1 MLTRIERPRVF
12 RDYLVYDLEWI
23 PGKFSKDGTMMI
35 RLAGVYDGNRYRC
48 YASIDGFIA
57 NELTSKN
64 RGKWFYAH
72 AGGLADFQFVLE
84 ALIGKGGFRVKA
96 STSGSSLIIVHVSRG
111 KHSWHFV
118 DSLWLLKDKL
128 ANIGKWIGI
137 DKGRQDLEGEALE
150 LWFKDAPISELRRY
164 NEIDCIIL
172 FKAITLFEETL
183 LELGGQL
190 KMTQASCAME
200 LFRRRFLRREIA
212 TSPLANLIAR
222 DAYFASRV
230 EVINRH
236 CKDAWYY
243 DVNSS
248 FPYAM
253 TFPVPGDP
261 LEHSIGTMPDRY
273 DDPFIAFC
281 DITVPEIPI
290 PTVPTR
296 LDGRLFF
303 PFGKWSG
310 WLTSVDL
317 ELLERTGG
325 KIRRVQESIT
335 FEPRD
340 DLKGYV
346 ETLYDIRCKSEGFM
360 KISCK
365 FLLNSIYGKFAESE
379 IKNAIEINPPSP
391 KGPDEGWTMLFPGC
405 FMIERVVPI
414 PHMHVPISAHVTAI
428 GRRTL
433 WDYMNCADEVHYCDT
448 DGFSSSEMFQEE
460 IGVLGGVK
468 LEKTLDDGHYVT
480 QKVYRQTGK
489 DEKGLPFDIVRAKGF
504 SKMMKKGKDGQE
516 VADLERFYQIIEG
529 EEVSYTRMARTRELL
544 RQQRITPVER
554 RYGKHLQDTLVP
566 KRCFYPDGHSRPWNI
581 DELRS
586 VGFQTQ
592 TRKLKH
598 EHE

>member
-1 MLTRIERPRVF
+1 VLSPITRPRVF
-12 RDYLVYDLEWI
+12 RDYLVYDLEWV
-23 PGKFSKDGTMMI
+23 PGKFSPDGSMLI
-35 RLAGVYDGNRYRC
+35 RLVGVFDGNRYRC
-48 YASIDGFIA
+48 YQSIDGFIA

-84 ALIGKGGFRVKA
+84 ALIRKGGFRVKA
-96 STSGSSLIIVHVSRG
+96 STSGSSLIIVHVSKG

-128 ANIGKWIGI
+128 ANIGKWIGL
-137 DKGRQDLEGEALE
+137 DKGQQDLEGEALE
-150 LWFKDAPISELRRY
+150 EWFRDAPISELRRY
-164 NEIDCIIL
+164 NEMDCIIL
-172 FKAITLFEETL
+172 FRAISQFEETL

-200 LFRRRFLRREIA
+200 LFRRRFLQREIA

-222 DAYFASRV
+222 ESYFASRV
-230 EVINRH
+230 EVINRR
-236 CKDAWYY
+236 CENAWYY

-261 LEHSIGTMPDRY
+261 IAHLVREMPDHY

-303 PFGKWSG
+303 PTGKLSG
-310 WLTSVDL
+310 WFTSIDL
-317 ELLERTGG
+317 ELLEKTGG
-325 KIRRVQESIT
+325 KIRSVQESIT
-335 FEPRD
+335 FEPRT
-340 DLKGYV
+340 DLRGYV
-346 ETLYDIRCKSEGFM
+346 ETLYDIRRKSEGFM

-379 IKNAIEINPPSP
+379 IKNSIEINPPAP

-405 FMIERVVPI
+405 FVVEKTVPI

-433 WDYMNCADEVHYCDT
+433 WEYMNLSDEVHYCDT
-448 DGFSSSEMFQEE
+448 DGFSSAEFLQSTEGNA
-460 IGVLGGVK
+460 GVLGAIK
-468 LEKTLDDGHYVT
+468 LEKTIYRGNYVT
-480 QKVYRQTGK
+480 QKVYEQEGL
-489 DEKGLPFDIVRAKGF
+489 DEKGKPIHIIKAKGF
-504 SKMMKKGKDGQE
+504 SKMTKRVDGKD
-516 VADLERFYQIIEG
+516 VADVDRFMKIIEG
-529 EEVSYTRMARTRELL
+529 EEVSYTRMARTKELL
-544 RQQRITPVER
+544 RQQRTTPVER
-554 RYGKHLQDTLVP
+554 RYGKRLQDTLVP
-566 KRCFYPDGHSRPWNI
+566 KRCFYPDGHSRPW
-581 DELRS
+581 DVEELRTVS
-586 VGFQTQ
+586 KERDRG
-592 TRKLKH
+592 
-598 EHE
+598 